1 MVYKTLLKHVHK
13 KYTYN
18 NQVMK
23 KLIIKCLIIMVII
36 TGIHY
41 KTTAQKLFYVFA
53 HGRYDAASLDK
64 SGSNNYTAGIGAEA
78 GVGIGANNTFFNGTI
93 GYTNFISTSQN
104 TNGDLR
110 YIPVKAGIRYYLP
123 LPVKLIFINT
133 NAGVG
138 MMKNASDQTTH
149 TSFAADA
156 GAGVKLGALEIL
168 TSIDAINEKDPVGW
182 LTWWNIKAGLRFGL

>member
-1 MVYKTLLKHVHK
+1 MKRNFLLILLILI
-13 KYTYN
+13 TN
-18 NQVMK
+18 LTAFQ
-23 KLIIKCLIIMVII
+23 KLS
-36 TGIHY
+36 
-41 KTTAQKLFYVFA
+41 AQKLFYVFA
-53 HGRYDAASLDK
+53 HGRYDAASLDN

-104 TNGDLR
+104 INGDLK

-123 LPVKLIFINT
+123 LPVKLLFINT

-138 MMKNASDQTTH
+138 ILKNASDQSSH

-156 GAGVKLGALEIL
+156 GAGVKLGAFEVL
-168 TSIDAINEKDPVGW
+168 TSLDAIKERAPVGW